1 MIQANTRALV
11 WVRCGLVM
19 NEWLEIRRVDSIRY
33 WILDSIWRR
42 QSTQV
47 RNPSKNPLDDV
58 INRCVSCA
66 LGHSPFRTLLGDTD
80 TKEEIINSF
89 RLINRA
95 DHVVQ
100 ERLDIVSVPP
110 HVQQYIRDT
119 APAVDG
125 GWNYHAWTE
134 DVFSR

>member
-1 MIQANTRALV
+1 MTHCLQVKDIAAIVEQYGSNGVIEYEGFKEFMI
-11 WVRCGLVM
+11 
-19 NEWLEIRRVDSIRY
+19 S
-33 WILDSIWRR
+33 
-42 QSTQV
+42 
-47 RNPSKNPLDDV
+47 
-58 INRCVSCA
+58 
-66 LGHSPFRTLLGDTD
+66 LLGDTD

-110 HVQQYIRDT
+110 NVQQYIRET
-119 APAVDG
+119 APACDG
-125 GWNYHAWTE
+125 GWNYHAWTD